1 VQLIKRPRRVAT
13 PNLPSYVGYCP
24 IHVPW
29 LNFFYLFS
37 FSLPAAAC
45 PSPDDSSAISCDL
58 ASESRTV
65 LRRRCRRSL
74 ASYGSNCGLSVL
86 IRNSLMNFAWH
97 QISRMSVGE
106 RKTAVPLAIAHS
118 SFLYGRVLYP
128 LSPPPPV
135 LVLLLPLQRRE
146 EATFALSASHSRVK
160 KKRLAL
166 LSGCLLP
173 LAFNFPRQ
181 LCCFVTFR
189 RRGHAASPNRARV
202 LWRRG
207 MDLKVPLAQFAARK
221 FRPRRERARER
232 GTRIGSGADL
242 RFFDGRRQRERGGRE
257 SDGFRGARGK
267 GDEPAGFDRWRDF
280 F

>member
-202 LWRRG
+202 LWNGFKSPSRAIRSA
-207 MDLKVPLAQFAARK
+207 KVSPATRAS
-221 FRPRRERARER
+221 ERARNANCQRRRFTILRREER
-232 GTRIGSGADL
+232 E
-242 RFFDGRRQRERGGRE
+242 RERGRE
-257 SDGFRGARGK
+257 GERWFPRGAGK
-267 GDEPAGFDRWRDF
+267 GR
-280 F
+280 